1 MYEVYVEQA
10 AERDLKKLSAQDF
23 HRVIPRIK
31 ELAENPRPAG
41 CRKLVSSEND
51 WRIRVGDYRIIYE
64 IDDKAQ
70 AVRVMHVKRRHEA
83 YR

>member
-1 MYEVYVEQA
+1 MHEVYVERT

-31 ELAENPRPAG
+31 ALAENPRPAG

-51 WRIRVGDYRIIYE
+51 WRIRIGDY
-64 IDDKAQ
+64 
-70 AVRVMHVKRRHEA
+70 
-83 YR
+83 